1 MKHHF
6 VVRVSERES
15 EDERGGK
22 GGDEP
27 PELKVITG
35 DYVGGRRRR
44 GGFTRIDSRKEKVE
58 RPTIGRAKAQAN
70 RWRRPAA
77 LKLQVRPYANLS
89 PAF

>member
-6 VVRVSERES
+6 VVRVSESES
-15 EDERGGK
+15 EEERGGV
-22 GGDEP
+22 GGGEP

-58 RPTIGRAKAQAN
+58 RRTIGRAKEGG
-70 RWRRPAA
+70 RR
-77 LKLQVRPYANLS
+77 L
-89 PAF
+89 